1 MPEIGI
7 NARTLTKP
15 EPTGVSRYTH
25 KLLEALADRDDGIE
39 YCLFG
44 VDSLPEPFDEYESV
58 KNAAVPSPAHS
69 GLRAHRWEQTTLPRA
84 IHHHDLDAFHTPAG
98 QPPMVARTPLITT
111 IHDISPV
118 THPEWF
124 SWKYSTVYR
133 LLTPLA
139 VRTSDRILTV
149 SQFARDEI
157 LDHYPHAAGKTV
169 AAYNGVTEPAAGN
182 EPVAGL
188 SKGTYLLSVGA
199 TNPRKNLDGLVRAY
213 RRYRQRVDDPVEL
226 VLAGPDREVFAA
238 ADVPPV
244 DGVRTLGFV
253 DDDELGWLYRNAA
266 ALVYPSLYEGFG
278 LPIVEAM
285 HAGTPIVTS
294 NRGAMAE
301 VADDASYLVDP
312 TDPMEIADGIERVVT
327 DDTLRN
333 RLRSEG
339 HGRADEF
346 TWERTARETV
356 AVYREVI

>member
-1 MPEIGI
+1 MIKIGI

-15 EPTGVSRYTH
+15 DPTGVSRYTR
-25 KLLEALADRDDGIE
+25 KLLEALARQDNDIE
-39 YCLFG
+39 YLLFG
-44 VDSLPEPFDEYESV
+44 VDSLPEPFDEYASI
-58 KNAAVPSPAHS
+58 KNAAVPSPTHS
-69 GLRAHRWEQTTLPRA
+69 GVQAHRWEQTTLPRA
-84 IHHHDLDAFHTPAG
+84 IRQYDLDAFHTPAG

-111 IHDISPV
+111 IHDISPI

-124 SWKYSTVYR
+124 SWKYSTFYR

-188 SKGTYLLSVGA
+188 SKGAYLLSVGA
-199 TNPRKNLDGLVRAY
+199 TNPRKNLDGLVCAY
-213 RRYRQRVDDPVEL
+213 RSYRQRVDDPVEL

-301 VADDASYLVDP
+301 VADDASYLVNP
-312 TDPMEIADGIERVVT
+312 TDPVEIADGIEQVVT
-327 DDTLRN
+327 DDTLRK
-333 RLRSEG
+333 RLRSKG
-339 HGRADEF
+339 HKRVDEF